1 MADNNALRY
10 SDSDNEVLST
20 YLKAIDKIP
29 LLTYEEEY
37 DLALK
42 AKNGDKKAR
51 ERLINSNLR
60 FVVSVAKKF
69 RGQGIPLEDLI
80 NEGNIGLM
88 TAVDKFEPEK
98 GYHFISYAVWW
109 VRQAILKAL
118 AEQSRPVR
126 LPLNRSNELIQIVRA
141 KNELLKSGE
150 NSDPSA
156 EDIAKAVDK
165 VPARNVFVL
174 PNNKNIVLAAEQ
186 AKNLTNKYI
195 YVIPTTSVPE
205 GISAVLG
212 FNMDGTLEE
221 NMEAMM
227 NGKDAVTSA
236 SVTYAVRTTHVDGFD
251 LTQGDIIGLDGK
263 GIIAKGNLVKDT
275 TMQLLDKLVTPEAV
289 NITLF
294 YGNEMKEEEAQA
306 LLKEVEQK
314 YDQCDVT
321 LLYGGQPVYYYI
333 ISIE

>member
-98 GYHFISYAVWW
+98 GYHFISHAVWW

-156 EDIAKAVDK
+156 EDIAEK
-165 VPARNVFVL
+165 
-174 PNNKNIVLAAEQ
+174 
-186 AKNLTNKYI
+186 T
-195 YVIPTTSVPE
+195 
-205 GISAVLG
+205 G
-212 FNMDGTLEE
+212 LE
-221 NMEAMM
+221 
-227 NGKDAVTSA
+227 
-236 SVTYAVRTTHVDGFD
+236 R
-251 LTQGDIIGLDGK
+251 
-263 GIIAKGNLVKDT
+263 NLVKSLMDIT
-275 TMQLLDKLVTPEAV
+275 REMISFDSPIKGDEEGDSSYFDFVEDKSQTPEEDVV
-289 NITLF
+289 NHMMEKDVRSLLGVLGDKERDIIEKR
-294 YGNEMKEEEAQA
+294 YGFNGREPMSLKAIGDEYNLTKERIRQIEKSALEKLRNNGDSVGLEYYSQA
-306 LLKEVEQK
+306 M
-314 YDQCDVT
+314 
-321 LLYGGQPVYYYI
+321 
-333 ISIE
+333 

>member
-1 MADNNALRY
+1 MADVKNTKY

-20 YLKAIDKIP
+20 YLKTIDKIP
-29 LLTYEEEY
+29 LLTYDEEY
-37 DLALK
+37 ELALK

-51 ERLINSNLR
+51 EKLINSNLR

-69 RGQGIPLEDLI
+69 RGQGMPLEDLI

-156 EDIAKAVDK
+156 EDIAEK
-165 VPARNVFVL
+165 
-174 PNNKNIVLAAEQ
+174 
-186 AKNLTNKYI
+186 T
-195 YVIPTTSVPE
+195 
-205 GISAVLG
+205 G
-212 FNMDGTLEE
+212 LE
-221 NMEAMM
+221 
-227 NGKDAVTSA
+227 
-236 SVTYAVRTTHVDGFD
+236 R
-251 LTQGDIIGLDGK
+251 
-263 GIIAKGNLVKDT
+263 NLVKSLMDIT
-275 TMQLLDKLVTPEAV
+275 REMISFDSPIKGDEEGDSSYFDFVEDKSQTPEEDVV
-289 NITLF
+289 NHMMEKDVRSLLGVLGDKERDIIEKR
-294 YGNEMKEEEAQA
+294 YGFNGREPMSLKAIGDEYNLTKERIRQIEKSALEKLRNNGDSVGLEYYSQA
-306 LLKEVEQK
+306 M
-314 YDQCDVT
+314 
-321 LLYGGQPVYYYI
+321 
-333 ISIE
+333 

>member
-1 MADNNALRY
+1 MNYLILAYCFHAIGQGEIKMADNNALRY

-156 EDIAKAVDK
+156 EDIAEK
-165 VPARNVFVL
+165 
-174 PNNKNIVLAAEQ
+174 
-186 AKNLTNKYI
+186 T
-195 YVIPTTSVPE
+195 
-205 GISAVLG
+205 G
-212 FNMDGTLEE
+212 LE
-221 NMEAMM
+221 
-227 NGKDAVTSA
+227 
-236 SVTYAVRTTHVDGFD
+236 R
-251 LTQGDIIGLDGK
+251 
-263 GIIAKGNLVKDT
+263 NLVKSLMDIT
-275 TMQLLDKLVTPEAV
+275 REMISFDSPIKGDEEGDSSYFDFVEDKSQTPEEDVV
-289 NITLF
+289 NHMMEKDVRSLLGVLGDKERDIIEKR
-294 YGNEMKEEEAQA
+294 YGFNGREPMSLKAIGDEYNLTKERIRQIEKSALEKLRNNGDSVGLESYSQA
-306 LLKEVEQK
+306 M
-314 YDQCDVT
+314 
-321 LLYGGQPVYYYI
+321 
-333 ISIE
+333 

>member
-156 EDIAKAVDK
+156 EDIAEK
-165 VPARNVFVL
+165 
-174 PNNKNIVLAAEQ
+174 
-186 AKNLTNKYI
+186 T
-195 YVIPTTSVPE
+195 
-205 GISAVLG
+205 G
-212 FNMDGTLEE
+212 LE
-221 NMEAMM
+221 
-227 NGKDAVTSA
+227 
-236 SVTYAVRTTHVDGFD
+236 R
-251 LTQGDIIGLDGK
+251 
-263 GIIAKGNLVKDT
+263 NLVKSLMDIT
-275 TMQLLDKLVTPEAV
+275 REMISFDSPIKGDEEGDSSYFDFVEDKSQTPEDDVV
-289 NITLF
+289 NHMMEKDVRSLLGVLGDKERDIIEKR
-294 YGNEMKEEEAQA
+294 YGFNGREPMSLKAIGDEYNLTKERIRQIEKSALEKLRNNGDSVGLEYYSQA
-306 LLKEVEQK
+306 M
-314 YDQCDVT
+314 
-321 LLYGGQPVYYYI
+321 
-333 ISIE
+333 

>member
-60 FVVSVAKKF
+60 FVVSVEKKF

-156 EDIAKAVDK
+156 EDIAEK
-165 VPARNVFVL
+165 
-174 PNNKNIVLAAEQ
+174 
-186 AKNLTNKYI
+186 T
-195 YVIPTTSVPE
+195 
-205 GISAVLG
+205 G
-212 FNMDGTLEE
+212 LE
-221 NMEAMM
+221 
-227 NGKDAVTSA
+227 
-236 SVTYAVRTTHVDGFD
+236 R
-251 LTQGDIIGLDGK
+251 
-263 GIIAKGNLVKDT
+263 NLVKSLMDIT
-275 TMQLLDKLVTPEAV
+275 REMISFDSPIKGDEEGDSSYFDFVEDKSQTPEEDVV
-289 NITLF
+289 NHMMEKDVRSLLGVLGDKERDIIEKR
-294 YGNEMKEEEAQA
+294 YGFNGREPMSLKAIGDEYNLTKERIRQIEKSALEKLRNNGDSVGLEYYSQA
-306 LLKEVEQK
+306 M
-314 YDQCDVT
+314 
-321 LLYGGQPVYYYI
+321 
-333 ISIE
+333 

>member
-156 EDIAKAVDK
+156 EDIAEK
-165 VPARNVFVL
+165 
-174 PNNKNIVLAAEQ
+174 
-186 AKNLTNKYI
+186 T
-195 YVIPTTSVPE
+195 
-205 GISAVLG
+205 G
-212 FNMDGTLEE
+212 LE
-221 NMEAMM
+221 
-227 NGKDAVTSA
+227 
-236 SVTYAVRTTHVDGFD
+236 R
-251 LTQGDIIGLDGK
+251 
-263 GIIAKGNLVKDT
+263 NLVKSLMDIT
-275 TMQLLDKLVTPEAV
+275 REMISFDSPIKGDEEGDSSYFDFVEDKSQIPEEDVVNHMMEKDVRSLLGVLGDKERD
-289 NITLF
+289 IIEKR
-294 YGNEMKEEEAQA
+294 YGFNGREPMSLKAIGDEYNLTKERIRQIEKSALEKLRNNGDSVGLEYYSQA
-306 LLKEVEQK
+306 M
-314 YDQCDVT
+314 
-321 LLYGGQPVYYYI
+321 
-333 ISIE
+333 

>member
-10 SDSDNEVLST
+10 SDSDIEVLST

-156 EDIAKAVDK
+156 EDIAEK
-165 VPARNVFVL
+165 
-174 PNNKNIVLAAEQ
+174 
-186 AKNLTNKYI
+186 T
-195 YVIPTTSVPE
+195 
-205 GISAVLG
+205 G
-212 FNMDGTLEE
+212 LE
-221 NMEAMM
+221 
-227 NGKDAVTSA
+227 
-236 SVTYAVRTTHVDGFD
+236 R
-251 LTQGDIIGLDGK
+251 
-263 GIIAKGNLVKDT
+263 NLVKSLMDIT
-275 TMQLLDKLVTPEAV
+275 REMISFDSPIKGDEEGDSSYFDFVEDKSQTPEEDVV
-289 NITLF
+289 NHMMEKDVRSLLGVLGDKERDIIEKR
-294 YGNEMKEEEAQA
+294 YGFNGREPMSLKAIGDEYNLTKERIRQIEKSALEKLRNNGDSVGLEYYSQA
-306 LLKEVEQK
+306 M
-314 YDQCDVT
+314 
-321 LLYGGQPVYYYI
+321 
-333 ISIE
+333 

>member
-156 EDIAKAVDK
+156 EDIAEK
-165 VPARNVFVL
+165 
-174 PNNKNIVLAAEQ
+174 
-186 AKNLTNKYI
+186 T
-195 YVIPTTSVPE
+195 
-205 GISAVLG
+205 G
-212 FNMDGTLEE
+212 LE
-221 NMEAMM
+221 
-227 NGKDAVTSA
+227 
-236 SVTYAVRTTHVDGFD
+236 R
-251 LTQGDIIGLDGK
+251 
-263 GIIAKGNLVKDT
+263 NLVKSLMDIT
-275 TMQLLDKLVTPEAV
+275 REMISFDSPIKGDEEGDSSYFDFVEDKSQTPEEDVV
-289 NITLF
+289 NHMIEKDVRSLLGVLGDKERDIIEKR
-294 YGNEMKEEEAQA
+294 YGFNGREPMSLKAIGDEYNLTKERIRQIEKSALEKLRNNGDSVGLEYYSQA
-306 LLKEVEQK
+306 M
-314 YDQCDVT
+314 
-321 LLYGGQPVYYYI
+321 
-333 ISIE
+333 

>member
-156 EDIAKAVDK
+156 EDIAEK
-165 VPARNVFVL
+165 
-174 PNNKNIVLAAEQ
+174 
-186 AKNLTNKYI
+186 TG
-195 YVIPTTSVPE
+195 PE
-205 GISAVLG
+205 
-212 FNMDGTLEE
+212 
-221 NMEAMM
+221 
-227 NGKDAVTSA
+227 
-236 SVTYAVRTTHVDGFD
+236 R
-251 LTQGDIIGLDGK
+251 
-263 GIIAKGNLVKDT
+263 NLVKSLMDIT
-275 TMQLLDKLVTPEAV
+275 REMISFDSPIKGDEEGDSSYFDFVEDKSQTPEEDVV
-289 NITLF
+289 NHMMEKDVRSLLGVLGDKERDIIEKR
-294 YGNEMKEEEAQA
+294 YGFNGREPMSLKAIGDEYNLTKERIRQIEKSALEKLRNNGDSVGLEYYSQA
-306 LLKEVEQK
+306 M
-314 YDQCDVT
+314 
-321 LLYGGQPVYYYI
+321 
-333 ISIE
+333 

>member
-1 MADNNALRY
+1 MADIKNTKY

-37 DLALK
+37 ELALK

-69 RGQGIPLEDLI
+69 KGQGMPLEDLI

-141 KNELLKSGE
+141 KNELIHKKGI
-150 NSDPSA
+150 SDPSSEQIA
-156 EDIAKAVDK
+156 EATGLETSLVKSLMEVTRDMISFDSPIKGDEDGESSYFDFVEDKSQSPENDMVNHMMEKDIKAFCPFLVTK
-165 VPARNVFVL
+165 
-174 PNNKNIVLAAEQ
+174 K
-186 AKNLTNKYI
+186 
-195 YVIPTTSVPE
+195 
-205 GISAVLG
+205 
-212 FNMDGTLEE
+212 GTLLRKDMVSTE
-221 NMEAMM
+221 M
-227 NGKDAVTSA
+227 N
-236 SVTYAVRTTHVDGFD
+236 
-251 LTQGDIIGLDGK
+251 L
-263 GIIAKGNLVKDT
+263 
-275 TMQLLDKLVTPEAV
+275 
-289 NITLF
+289 
-294 YGNEMKEEEAQA
+294 
-306 LLKEVEQK
+306 
-314 YDQCDVT
+314 
-321 LLYGGQPVYYYI
+321 
-333 ISIE
+333 

>member
-1 MADNNALRY
+1 MADIKNTKY

-37 DLALK
+37 ELALK

-69 RGQGIPLEDLI
+69 KGQGMPLEDLI

-141 KNELLKSGE
+141 KNELIHKKGI
-150 NSDPSA
+150 SDPSSEQIA
-156 EDIAKAVDK
+156 EATGLEASLVKSLMEVTRDMISFDSPIKGDKDGESSYFDFVEDKSQSPENDMVNHMMEKDIKSLLSILGDKERDIIEKRYGFNGNEPMSLKAIGD
-165 VPARNVFVL
+165 
-174 PNNKNIVLAAEQ
+174 EY
-186 AKNLTNKYI
+186 NLTKERIRQIEKAALQKLKNNGE
-195 YVIPTTSVPE
+195 S
-205 GISAVLG
+205 LG
-212 FNMDGTLEE
+212 LEYYT
-221 NMEAMM
+221 EAM
-227 NGKDAVTSA
+227 
-236 SVTYAVRTTHVDGFD
+236 
-251 LTQGDIIGLDGK
+251 
-263 GIIAKGNLVKDT
+263 
-275 TMQLLDKLVTPEAV
+275 
-289 NITLF
+289 
-294 YGNEMKEEEAQA
+294 
-306 LLKEVEQK
+306 
-314 YDQCDVT
+314 
-321 LLYGGQPVYYYI
+321 
-333 ISIE
+333 

>member
-51 ERLINSNLR
+51 ESLINSNLR

-156 EDIAKAVDK
+156 EDIAEK
-165 VPARNVFVL
+165 
-174 PNNKNIVLAAEQ
+174 
-186 AKNLTNKYI
+186 T
-195 YVIPTTSVPE
+195 
-205 GISAVLG
+205 G
-212 FNMDGTLEE
+212 LE
-221 NMEAMM
+221 
-227 NGKDAVTSA
+227 
-236 SVTYAVRTTHVDGFD
+236 R
-251 LTQGDIIGLDGK
+251 
-263 GIIAKGNLVKDT
+263 NLVKSLMDIT
-275 TMQLLDKLVTPEAV
+275 REMISFDSPIKGDEEGDSSYFDFVEDKSQTPEEDVV
-289 NITLF
+289 NHMMEKDVRSLLGVLGDKERDIIEKR
-294 YGNEMKEEEAQA
+294 YGFNGREPMSLKAIGDEYNLTKERIRQIEKSALEKLRNNGDSVGLEYYSQA
-306 LLKEVEQK
+306 M
-314 YDQCDVT
+314 
-321 LLYGGQPVYYYI
+321 
-333 ISIE
+333 

>member
-42 AKNGDKKAR
+42 AKKGDKKAR

-156 EDIAKAVDK
+156 EDIAEK
-165 VPARNVFVL
+165 
-174 PNNKNIVLAAEQ
+174 
-186 AKNLTNKYI
+186 T
-195 YVIPTTSVPE
+195 
-205 GISAVLG
+205 G
-212 FNMDGTLEE
+212 LE
-221 NMEAMM
+221 
-227 NGKDAVTSA
+227 
-236 SVTYAVRTTHVDGFD
+236 R
-251 LTQGDIIGLDGK
+251 
-263 GIIAKGNLVKDT
+263 NLVKSLMDIT
-275 TMQLLDKLVTPEAV
+275 REMISFDSPIKGDEDGDSSYFDFVEDKSQTPEEDVV
-289 NITLF
+289 NHMMEKDVRSLLGVLGDKERDIIEKR
-294 YGNEMKEEEAQA
+294 YGFNGREPMSLKAIGDEYNLTKERIRQIEKSALEKLRNNGDSVGLEYYSQA
-306 LLKEVEQK
+306 M
-314 YDQCDVT
+314 
-321 LLYGGQPVYYYI
+321 
-333 ISIE
+333 